1 MRTRSGALRISGFVW
16 VTCAAVL
23 WALVGTGWATVWN
36 ESTVGGIQNAVNNAA
51 PYDTISIAPGT
62 YYMTSR
68 LNIYDHHLTI
78 QGSTGNR
85 DDVVLVGGGMNT
97 DVEPREM
104 MDLHTDD
111 VTIRDLTISECYHHG
126 VHIRTEQDV
135 DRTTISN
142 VKTLNCGE
150 RHIKGSTNFAN
161 VSEGILIE
169 NCYLL
174 QTKANTGGD
183 TNYIGGIDMMTL
195 DGCTI
200 RDSVM
205 QDIQGST
212 GGGRGGIFLWNESNN
227 CTAERNLIIG
237 CDRGIAFGNPSG
249 SVTYHN
255 DGGMIRNNF
264 IVRGPG
270 IAMELCR
277 TKDLKV
283 YNNTVY
289 SADAGYFR
297 AVHINNSATTNLQ
310 LTYNIIRGQ
319 ILLTEGATFSD
330 TGNITGST
338 PASDWFVDPLNGDL
352 HLTELATGAID
363 AAVLLPEVPVDID
376 GDARPSGDYP
386 DVGADE
392 YVSAVPELLSSE
404 PPADGTLPKTQNNVI
419 KLVFSDAITLP
430 GGDPLVIVQMGGGPD
445 VSSAFSYQIDPNDPA
460 GATLKAVEQDSIL
473 TDQTWY
479 HVTPTAAFEVEAFA
493 FDLCALVGDANNS
506 GRVTTADYSVV
517 KAHMSEYTDARY
529 DLNGSGRV
537 TTADYSVVK
546 AHLGNRVPT
555 KPAL

>member
-1 MRTRSGALRISGFVW
+1 MRARKGALWSPGLVW
-16 VTCAAVL
+16 VACTAVL
-23 WALVGTGWATVWN
+23 WAFVGTGWATVWN
-36 ESTVGGIQNAVNNAA
+36 VSTVGDIQNAVNNAA
-51 PYDTISIAPGT
+51 PYDTIIIAPGT

-135 DRTTISN
+135 DRTTVSN

-169 NCYLL
+169 NCHLL

-205 QDIQGST
+205 QDIQGSS

-249 SVTYHN
+249 TVTYHN
-255 DGGMIRNNF
+255 DTGIIRNNF
-264 IVRGPG
+264 IVRGAD

-283 YNNTVY
+283 YNNTIY

-297 AVHINNSATTNLQ
+297 TVHINNSSTTNLH
-310 LTYNIIRGQ
+310 LAYNIIRGQ
-319 ILLTEGATFSD
+319 ILPTEGATFTD

-338 PASDWFVDPLNGDL
+338 PANDWFVDPLNGDL
-352 HLTELATGAID
+352 HLTELATSAID
-363 AAVLLPEVPVDID
+363 AAALLPEVPVDID

-392 YVSAVPELLSSE
+392 YLWPLPSLVSSDPA
-404 PPADGTLPKTQNNVI
+404 ADGTLCKTQNNVI
-419 KLVFSDAITLP
+419 LITFDDDIALP
-430 GGDPLVIVQMGGGPD
+430 VGQPALSIFGGGFEEGDAFTYSVEPD
-445 VSSAFSYQIDPNDPA
+445 GV
-460 GATLKAVEQDSIL
+460 TLKAVEQGAIL
-473 TDQTWY
+473 TDLTWY
-479 HVTPTAAFEVEAFA
+479 QITPAAGFGVEPFA
-493 FDLCALVGDANNS
+493 FDLCALIGDANNS
-506 GRVTTADYSVV
+506 GRVTTADYTEV
-517 KAHMSEYTDARY
+517 KLHMGEYTDARY
-529 DLNGSGRV
+529 DLNDSGRV

-546 AHLGNRVPT
+546 TYMGNRAPT
-555 KPAL
+555 KP